1 MRRHFLVA
9 TLVAL
14 LPISVLA
21 AETAT
26 VSLDVQGM
34 TCSACPFTLR
44 QVLKQQP
51 GVTDVKVDY
60 KSHTALITF
69 DPAKAKIESIAQAS
83 AEAGFP
89 ATVLK

>member
-1 MRRHFLVA
+1 MHRHFVVA
-9 TLVAL
+9 TLIAL
-14 LPISVLA
+14 FPMSALSA
-21 AETAT
+21 DTMT

-34 TCSACPFTLR
+34 NCPACPFTLR
-44 QVLKQQP
+44 QVLKKQP
-51 GVTDVKVDY
+51 GVTEVKVDY

-69 DPAKAKIESIAQAS
+69 DPARAKVENFAKAS